1 MYLHFDPLFH
11 WTDQKIRVHALMCVL
26 GLLLVKLLLYRA
38 KKAEL
43 EMSVPV
49 MLQELDD
56 IQEIT
61 LFYPDNRIKKKI
73 TKLSTIQG
81 KLYELFGLR
90 AYEDTS

>member
-1 MYLHFDPLFH
+1 
-11 WTDQKIRVHALMCVL
+11 
-26 GLLLVKLLLYRA
+26 
-38 KKAEL
+38 
-43 EMSVPV
+43 